1 MKQKYE
7 NYFKKKIILNLL
19 IFLLLTCSS
28 ESIFSQLGNLQK
40 IKHEYN
46 ILGSSSPRGIS
57 LVGETLYI
65 VAMHLFKK
73 ENGKVEKIDLSDS
86 YEFINDIVNV
96 SGKTYLLA
104 QNKKAELEVCELNG
118 KDWALKFKK
127 PLKAYK
133 FLKSVGNDG
142 IKEAY
147 ILAIDKNNKER
158 IFNLEGVDKTPSQAT
173 ENDKFYQISN
183 EGSLITGNS
192 LKIWQIHNNTYTNI
206 DYQQAKEIMPIIKTN
221 IRGYSEI
228 LVMTGG
234 YNSLETKFKMYS
246 NANNYTTP
254 IFIQDEVGEF
264 SGYFAREFN
273 DVILI
278 GSNNGF
284 AEFTKN
290 KEGIFALQAPSKS
303 VEPGAYN
310 GSQLSKTGL
319 NDIIPVSNNT
329 IYILTQGKGLWKLE
343 NKKLTKE

>member
-7 NYFKKKIILNLL
+7 NYFKKRLILNLL
-19 IFLLLTCSS
+19 IFLLLACSS

-40 IKHEYN
+40 ISHEYN

-65 VAMHLFKK
+65 AAMNLFKK
-73 ENGKVEKIDLSDS
+73 EKGKIEKIDLSNS
-86 YEFINDIVNV
+86 YEFINDIVNI

-104 QNKKAELEVCELNG
+104 QNKQEELEVCELNG
-118 KDWALKFKK
+118 KDWTLKFKK

-133 FLKSVGNDG
+133 FLKSVGRDG
-142 IKEAY
+142 VKNAY
-147 ILAIDKNNKER
+147 ILAIDKNNREK
-158 IFNLEGVDKTPSQAT
+158 IFDLQGTDKTPSQAT
-173 ENDKFYQISN
+173 ENDKFFQISN
-183 EGSLITGNS
+183 EDQLITGNS
-192 LKIWQIHNNTYTNI
+192 LKIWQMNNNTYANI
-206 DYQQAKEIMPIIKTN
+206 DYQQAKEIMPIIKTS
-221 IRGYSEI
+221 IRGSSEI

-234 YNSLETKFKMYS
+234 YNNLDTKFKVYS
-246 NANNYTTP
+246 SANNYTTP
-254 IFIQDEVGEF
+254 IFNQDEVGEF

-273 DVILI
+273 DAILI

-290 KEGIFALQAPSKS
+290 KDGIFALQAPSKS
-303 VEPGAYN
+303 VEPGVYN

-319 NDIIPVSNNT
+319 NDIIPVSSNT

-343 NKKLTKE
+343 NRKLTKE

>member
-7 NYFKKKIILNLL
+7 NYFKKRLILNLL
-19 IFLLLTCSS
+19 IFLLLACSS

-40 IKHEYN
+40 INHEYN

-65 VAMHLFKK
+65 AAMNLFKK
-73 ENGKVEKIDLSDS
+73 EKGKIEKIDLSNS
-86 YEFINDIVNV
+86 YEFINDIVNI

-104 QNKKAELEVCELNG
+104 QNKQEELEVCELNG
-118 KDWALKFKK
+118 KDWTLKFKK

-133 FLKSVGNDG
+133 FLKSVGRDG
-142 IKEAY
+142 VKNAY
-147 ILAIDKNNKER
+147 ILAIDKNNREK
-158 IFNLEGVDKTPSQAT
+158 IFDLQGADKTPSQAT
-173 ENDKFYQISN
+173 KNDKFYQISN
-183 EGSLITGNS
+183 EDQLITGNS
-192 LKIWQIHNNTYTNI
+192 LKIWQMNNNTYANI
-206 DYQQAKEIMPIIKTN
+206 DYQQAKEIMPIIKTS
-221 IRGYSEI
+221 IRGSSEI

-234 YNSLETKFKMYS
+234 YNNLDTKFKVYS
-246 NANNYTTP
+246 SANNYTTP
-254 IFIQDEVGEF
+254 IFNQDEVGEF

-273 DVILI
+273 DAILI

-290 KEGIFALQAPSKS
+290 KDGIFALQAPSKS

-319 NDIIPVSNNT
+319 NDIIPVSSNT

-343 NKKLTKE
+343 NRKLTKE

>member
-7 NYFKKKIILNLL
+7 NYFKKRLILNLL
-19 IFLLLTCSS
+19 IFLLLACSS

-65 VAMHLFKK
+65 AAMHLFKK
-73 ENGKVEKIDLSDS
+73 ENGKIEKIDLSNS
-86 YEFINDIVNV
+86 YEFINDIVNI

-104 QNKKAELEVCELNG
+104 QNKEEELEVCELNG
-118 KDWALKFKK
+118 KDWTLKFKK

-133 FLKSVGNDG
+133 FLKSVGRDG
-142 IKEAY
+142 VKEAY
-147 ILAIDKNNKER
+147 ILAIDKNNREK
-158 IFNLEGVDKTPSQAT
+158 IFDLQGSDKTPPQAT

-183 EGSLITGNS
+183 EENLITGNS
-192 LKIWQIHNNTYTNI
+192 LKIWQMNNNTYTNI
-206 DYQQAKEIMPIIKTN
+206 DYQQAKEIMPIIKTS
-221 IRGYSEI
+221 IRGSSEV

-234 YNSLETKFKMYS
+234 YNNLDTKFKVYS
-246 NANNYTTP
+246 NTNNYTTP

-264 SGYFAREFN
+264 SSYFAREFN
-273 DVILI
+273 DAILI

-290 KEGIFALQAPSKS
+290 KEGIFALRAPSKS

-329 IYILTQGKGLWKLE
+329 IYILKIGRAHV
-343 NKKLTKE
+343 

>member
-1 MKQKYE
+1 MNHKYE
-7 NYFKKKIILNLL
+7 NSFKKRSILNLL
-19 IFLLLTCSS
+19 IFLLLGCSS
-28 ESIFSQLGNLQK
+28 ESIFSQLGNLQR
-40 IKHEYN
+40 INHEYN

-65 VAMHLFKK
+65 AAMHLFKK
-73 ENGKVEKIDLSDS
+73 ENGKIEKIDLGDS

-96 SGKTYLLA
+96 SGKTYLLS
-104 QNKKAELEVCELNG
+104 QNKNEELEVSELNG
-118 KDWALKFKK
+118 KNWILKFKK

-133 FLKSVGNDG
+133 FLKSVGKDG

-147 ILAIDKNNKER
+147 ILAIDKNNQEK
-158 IFNLEGVDKTPSQAT
+158 IFDLQGVDKTPSQAT
-173 ENDKFYQISN
+173 ENDKFFQISN
-183 EGSLITGNS
+183 EDNLITGNS
-192 LKIWQIHNNTYTNI
+192 LKIWQINNNTYTSI
-206 DYQQAKEIMPIIKTN
+206 DSQQATEIMPIIKTS
-221 IRGYSEI
+221 IRGFPEI

-234 YNSLETKFKMYS
+234 YNNLDTKFMVYS

-264 SGYFAREFN
+264 NGYFAREFN
-273 DVILI
+273 DAILI

-284 AEFTKN
+284 AEFAKN
-290 KEGIFALQAPSKS
+290 NEGIFALQAPSKS

-310 GSQLSKTGL
+310 GSQLGKTGL

>member
-7 NYFKKKIILNLL
+7 NYFKKRLILNLL
-19 IFLLLTCSS
+19 IFLLLACSS

-40 IKHEYN
+40 ISHEYN

-65 VAMHLFKK
+65 AAMNLFKK
-73 ENGKVEKIDLSDS
+73 EKGKIEKIDLSNS
-86 YEFINDIVNV
+86 YEFINDIVNI

-104 QNKKAELEVCELNG
+104 QNKQEELEVCELNG
-118 KDWALKFKK
+118 KDWKLKFKK

-133 FLKSVGNDG
+133 FLKSVGRDG
-142 IKEAY
+142 VKNAY
-147 ILAIDKNNKER
+147 ILAIDKNNREK
-158 IFNLEGVDKTPSQAT
+158 IFDLQGADKTPSQAT

-183 EGSLITGNS
+183 EDQLITGNS
-192 LKIWQIHNNTYTNI
+192 LKIWQMNNNTYANI
-206 DYQQAKEIMPIIKTN
+206 DYQQAKEIMPIIKTS
-221 IRGYSEI
+221 IRGSSEI

-234 YNSLETKFKMYS
+234 YNNLDTKFKVYS
-246 NANNYTTP
+246 SANNYTTP
-254 IFIQDEVGEF
+254 IFNQDEVGEF

-273 DVILI
+273 DAILI

-290 KEGIFALQAPSKS
+290 KDGIFALQAPSKS

-319 NDIIPVSNNT
+319 NDIIPVSSNT

-343 NKKLTKE
+343 NRKLTKE

>member
-7 NYFKKKIILNLL
+7 NYFKNRLILNLL
-19 IFLLLTCSS
+19 ILLLLACSS

-40 IKHEYN
+40 INHENN
-46 ILGSSSPRGIS
+46 ILGSSSPNGIS

-65 VAMHLFKK
+65 AAMHLFKK
-73 ENGKVEKIDLSDS
+73 ENGKIEKIDLNNS

-104 QNKKAELEVCELNG
+104 QNKNAELEVCELNG
-118 KDWALKFKK
+118 KSWTSKFKK

-133 FLKSVGNDG
+133 FLKSVRNSG

-147 ILAIDKNNKER
+147 VLAIDKNNQER
-158 IFNLEGVDKTPSQAT
+158 IFDLEGVDKTPSQAT

-183 EGSLITGNS
+183 EDNLITGNS
-192 LKIWQIHNNTYTNI
+192 LKIWNTNNNTYTSI
-206 DYQQAKEIMPIIKTN
+206 DHQQAKEIMPIIKTN
-221 IRGYSEI
+221 IRGSSEI

-234 YNSLETKFKMYS
+234 YNNLDTKFKVYS
-246 NANNYTTP
+246 SVNNYTTP
-254 IFIQDEVGEF
+254 IFTQDEVGEF

-273 DVILI
+273 GAILI

-303 VEPGAYN
+303 VETGAYN

-343 NKKLTKE
+343 NRKLTKE

>member
-7 NYFKKKIILNLL
+7 NYFKKRLILNLL
-19 IFLLLTCSS
+19 IFLLLACSS

-40 IKHEYN
+40 INHEYN

-65 VAMHLFKK
+65 AAMNLFKK
-73 ENGKVEKIDLSDS
+73 EKGKIEKIDLSNS
-86 YEFINDIVNV
+86 YEFINDIVNI

-104 QNKKAELEVCELNG
+104 QNKQEELEVCELNG
-118 KDWALKFKK
+118 KDWTLKFKK

-133 FLKSVGNDG
+133 FLKSVGRDG
-142 IKEAY
+142 VKNAY
-147 ILAIDKNNKER
+147 ILAIDKNNREK
-158 IFNLEGVDKTPSQAT
+158 IFDLQGADKTPSQAT
-173 ENDKFYQISN
+173 KNDKFYQISN
-183 EGSLITGNS
+183 EDQLITGNS
-192 LKIWQIHNNTYTNI
+192 LKIWQMNNNTYANI
-206 DYQQAKEIMPIIKTN
+206 DYQQAKEIMPIIKTS
-221 IRGYSEI
+221 IRGSSEI

-234 YNSLETKFKMYS
+234 YNNLDTKFKVYS
-246 NANNYTTP
+246 SANNYTTP
-254 IFIQDEVGEF
+254 IFNQDEVGEF

-273 DVILI
+273 DAILI

-290 KEGIFALQAPSKS
+290 KDGIFALQAPSKS
-303 VEPGAYN
+303 VEPGTYN

-319 NDIIPVSNNT
+319 NDIIPVSSNT

-343 NKKLTKE
+343 NRKLTKE

>member
-7 NYFKKKIILNLL
+7 NYFKKRLTLNLL
-19 IFLLLTCSS
+19 IFLLLACSS

-65 VAMHLFKK
+65 AAMHLFKK
-73 ENGKVEKIDLSDS
+73 ENGKIEKIDLSNS
-86 YEFINDIVNV
+86 YEFINDIVNI

-104 QNKKAELEVCELNG
+104 QNKQEELEVCELNG
-118 KDWALKFKK
+118 KDWVLKFKK

-133 FLKSVGNDG
+133 FLKSVGRDG
-142 IKEAY
+142 VKNAY
-147 ILAIDKNNKER
+147 ILAIDKNNREK
-158 IFNLEGVDKTPSQAT
+158 IFDLQGADKTPPQAT
-173 ENDKFYQISN
+173 ENDKFFQISN
-183 EGSLITGNS
+183 EDNLITGNS
-192 LKIWQIHNNTYTNI
+192 LKIWQMNNNTYTNI
-206 DYQQAKEIMPIIKTN
+206 DYQQAKEIMPIIKTS
-221 IRGYSEI
+221 IRGSSEI
-228 LVMTGG
+228 LVITGG
-234 YNSLETKFKMYS
+234 YNNLDTKFKVYS

-264 SGYFAREFN
+264 SSYFAREFN
-273 DVILI
+273 DTILI

-290 KEGIFALQAPSKS
+290 KAGIFALQAPSKS

-343 NKKLTKE
+343 NRKLTKE

>member
-7 NYFKKKIILNLL
+7 NYFKKRLILNLL
-19 IFLLLTCSS
+19 IFLLLACSS

-40 IKHEYN
+40 ISHEYN

-65 VAMHLFKK
+65 AAMNLFKK
-73 ENGKVEKIDLSDS
+73 EKGKIEKIDLSNS
-86 YEFINDIVNV
+86 YEFINDIVNI

-104 QNKKAELEVCELNG
+104 QNKQEELEVCELNG
-118 KDWALKFKK
+118 KDWKLKFKK

-133 FLKSVGNDG
+133 FLKSVGRDG
-142 IKEAY
+142 VKNAY
-147 ILAIDKNNKER
+147 ILAIDKNNREKM
-158 IFNLEGVDKTPSQAT
+158 FDLQGVDQTPSQAT

-183 EGSLITGNS
+183 EDQLITGNS
-192 LKIWQIHNNTYTNI
+192 LKIWQMNANTYTNI
-206 DYQQAKEIMPIIKTN
+206 DYQQAKEIMPIIKTS
-221 IRGYSEI
+221 IRGSSEI

-234 YNSLETKFKMYS
+234 YNNLDTKFKVYS
-246 NANNYTTP
+246 SANNYTTP
-254 IFIQDEVGEF
+254 IFNQDEVGEF

-273 DVILI
+273 DAILI

-290 KEGIFALQAPSKS
+290 KDGIFALQAPSKS

-319 NDIIPVSNNT
+319 NDIIPVSSNT

-343 NKKLTKE
+343 NRKLTKE

>member
-7 NYFKKKIILNLL
+7 NYFKKRLILNLL
-19 IFLLLTCSS
+19 IFLLLACSN

-40 IKHEYN
+40 ISHEYN

-65 VAMHLFKK
+65 AAMNLFKK
-73 ENGKVEKIDLSDS
+73 EKGKIEKIDLSNS
-86 YEFINDIVNV
+86 YEFINDIVNI

-104 QNKKAELEVCELNG
+104 QNKQEELEVCELNG
-118 KDWALKFKK
+118 KDWKLKFKK

-133 FLKSVGNDG
+133 FLKSVGRDG
-142 IKEAY
+142 VKNAY
-147 ILAIDKNNKER
+147 ILAIDKNNREK
-158 IFNLEGVDKTPSQAT
+158 IFDLQGADKTPSQAT

-183 EGSLITGNS
+183 EDQLITGNS
-192 LKIWQIHNNTYTNI
+192 LKIWQMNNNTYANI
-206 DYQQAKEIMPIIKTN
+206 DYQQAKEIMPIIKTS
-221 IRGYSEI
+221 IRGSSEI

-234 YNSLETKFKMYS
+234 YNNLDTKFKVYS
-246 NANNYTTP
+246 SANNYTTP
-254 IFIQDEVGEF
+254 IFNQDEVGEF

-273 DVILI
+273 DAILI

-290 KEGIFALQAPSKS
+290 KDGIFALQAPSKS

-319 NDIIPVSNNT
+319 NDIIPVSSNT

-343 NKKLTKE
+343 NRKLTKE

>member
-7 NYFKKKIILNLL
+7 NYFKKRLILNLL
-19 IFLLLTCSS
+19 IFLLLACSS

-46 ILGSSSPRGIS
+46 ILGTSSPRGIS

-65 VAMHLFKK
+65 AAMHLFKK
-73 ENGKVEKIDLSDS
+73 EKGNIEKIDLSNS

-104 QNKKAELEVCELNG
+104 QNKKEELEVCELNG
-118 KDWALKFKK
+118 KDWTLKIKK

-133 FLKSVGNDG
+133 FLKSVGKDG

-147 ILAIDKNNKER
+147 ILAIDKNNQER
-158 IFNLEGVDKTPSQAT
+158 IFDLQGVDKTPSQAT
-173 ENDKFYQISN
+173 KNDKFYQLSN
-183 EGSLITGNS
+183 DGNLITGNS
-192 LKIWQIHNNTYTNI
+192 LKIWQINNNTHKSI
-206 DYQQAKEIMPIIKTN
+206 DSQQAKEIMPIIKTN
-221 IRGYSEI
+221 IRGFSET

-234 YNSLETKFKMYS
+234 YNNLETKFKVYS
-246 NANNYTTP
+246 DANNYTKP

-264 SGYFAREFN
+264 SSYFAREFN
-273 DVILI
+273 DAILI

-284 AEFTKN
+284 AEFSKN
-290 KEGIFALQAPSKS
+290 KEGIFALQSPSKS

>member
-7 NYFKKKIILNLL
+7 NYFKKRLILKLL
-19 IFLLLTCSS
+19 IFLLLACSS

-65 VAMHLFKK
+65 AAMHLFKK
-73 ENGKVEKIDLSDS
+73 ENGKIEKIDLSNS
-86 YEFINDIVNV
+86 YEFINDIVNI
-96 SGKTYLLA
+96 SGRTYLLA
-104 QNKKAELEVCELNG
+104 QNKEEELEVCELNG
-118 KDWALKFKK
+118 KNWTLKFKK

-133 FLKSVGNDG
+133 FLKSVGRDG
-142 IKEAY
+142 VKEAY
-147 ILAIDKNNKER
+147 ILAIDKNNHEK
-158 IFNLEGVDKTPSQAT
+158 IFDLQGADKTPPQAT

-183 EGSLITGNS
+183 EENLITGNS
-192 LKIWQIHNNTYTNI
+192 LKIWQMNNNTYTNI
-206 DYQQAKEIMPIIKTN
+206 DYQQAKEIMPIIKTS
-221 IRGYSEI
+221 IRGSSEV

-234 YNSLETKFKMYS
+234 YNNLDTKFKVYS
-246 NANNYTTP
+246 NVNNYTTP

-264 SGYFAREFN
+264 SSYFAREFN
-273 DVILI
+273 DAILI

-290 KEGIFALQAPSKS
+290 KEGIFALRAPSKS

-319 NDIIPVSNNT
+319 NDIIPVSSNT

-343 NKKLTKE
+343 NRKLTKE

>member
-1 MKQKYE
+1 MKQKYK
-7 NYFKKKIILNLL
+7 NYFKKRLILNLL
-19 IFLLLTCSS
+19 IFLLLACSS

-65 VAMHLFKK
+65 AAMHLFKK
-73 ENGKVEKIDLSDS
+73 ENGKIEKIDLSNS
-86 YEFINDIVNV
+86 YEFINDIVNI

-104 QNKKAELEVCELNG
+104 QNKQEELEVCELNG
-118 KDWALKFKK
+118 KDWTLKFKK

-133 FLKSVGNDG
+133 FLKSVGKDG
-142 IKEAY
+142 VKNAY
-147 ILAIDKNNKER
+147 VLAIDKNNREK
-158 IFNLEGVDKTPSQAT
+158 IFDLQGTDKTPPQAT

-183 EGSLITGNS
+183 EDNLITGNS
-192 LKIWQIHNNTYTNI
+192 LKIWQMNNNTYINI
-206 DYQQAKEIMPIIKTN
+206 DSQQAKEIMPIIKTS
-221 IRGYSEI
+221 IRGSSEV
-228 LVMTGG
+228 LVITGG
-234 YNSLETKFKMYS
+234 YNNLDTKFKVYS
-246 NANNYTTP
+246 SENNYTTP
-254 IFIQDEVGEF
+254 IFIQNEVGEF
-264 SGYFAREFN
+264 SSYFAREFN
-273 DVILI
+273 DAILI

-343 NKKLTKE
+343 NRKLTKE